1 MDFQRK
7 MLDELMGANRNVT
20 AKEKPPPSLHW
31 SDDDVR
37 LLYFDYCV
45 TYDRNQDLDLS
56 KEHKV

>member
-1 MDFQRK
+1 